1 VSLLNKRIQISKLL
15 LTPNFWAVVY
25 SIAFYV
31 CADQQVQE
39 GSRPSGSVDLLISA
53 EVIRAD
59 ESCWVSSPTEADSWQ
74 FFSSGC
80 MKYFRLYFGA
90 RDSLSVKKQNRQN
103 SQRLTEIITIRSIIT
118 SQIQQNRFREKTR
131 SVSTFS
137 RLRVFL
143 FLEEGEAGMC
153 RSTCEGIAVI
163 LYINTFRH
171 THRERVTRGFQ
182 ACILRMKG

>member
-1 VSLLNKRIQISKLL
+1 
-15 LTPNFWAVVY
+15 
-25 SIAFYV
+25 
-31 CADQQVQE
+31 
-39 GSRPSGSVDLLISA
+39 
-53 EVIRAD
+53 
-59 ESCWVSSPTEADSWQ
+59 
-74 FFSSGC
+74 
-80 MKYFRLYFGA
+80 MKYFRLCFGA

-153 RSTCEGIAVI
+153 AEAPVKESQ
-163 LYINTFRH
+163 LFYI
-171 THRERVTRGFQ
+171 
-182 ACILRMKG
+182 